1 MKPIIAN
8 FYKNYKFSVQIASL
22 TVFIGLVSYI
32 CYDFFMSG
40 NKTSFKLSEEVTSIP
55 EVENADLNLKFP
67 WAYLVNTSLSGS
79 AFSTKAIYVF
89 SIVNLLV
96 IMNLIY
102 MFRKK
107 LISKKDFTI
116 LVALNL
122 ISHSWIF
129 AHIKDLPDEAYVW
142 ASKIVNF
149 SETGRLG
156 VELFDGTY
164 GESTVGTLQFIFSAL
179 FFKFMGLTIEQS
191 IILPIILSFLLI
203 LNFTFLTLKNVW
215 QNYFFPL
222 LFVFSLL
229 LSSKLLLNIVNG
241 FDNVMALLVI
251 LIWISGEKKIITF
264 LKLEQIRFL
273 VIILGPLIRMDLL
286 ILSGLVLIFW
296 ISEMKNRGDFR
307 KNIRFILG
315 ISVVYLF
322 WLIYKIWAFQDLI
335 PAMAKHKAPTLDSE
349 FILQGLKYTIVSIG
363 KFTSVMIAFSLIGL
377 GIAGYKSFLRLRKFH
392 LFLILFLI
400 YQIFNSVFSGGD
412 YFGTRLA
419 RYILPSIIGLLYLVI
434 IEMHEFYS
442 KKIYW
447 QIRLSSFSLIISLI
461 VALNNNWLPNYPQF
475 YVYPFKN
482 NEIGRVT
489 CDNLAINSVRKYFK
503 IEGRDSIVIATAEV
517 NNAAYYLDATIIDTM
532 GLVDSRLYPME
543 PKPYSPGNIL
553 RKFRVIP
560 ENKVLLKADLVW
572 LYGSAAC
579 QDYDPYGFIKTGK
592 SKTDKEK
599 FIVLLNSHQ
608 ARYRYEIANLFKLG
622 FMPLHLDFNYV
633 LPDKRVRYGEVFI
646 LVNGEKS

>member
-1 MKPIIAN
+1 MKLIIAN
-8 FYKNYKFSVQIASL
+8 FYKVSKFSFLIASL
-22 TVFIGLVSYI
+22 TILIGLISYI
-32 CYDFFMSG
+32 CYDFLFSG
-40 NKTSFKLSEEVTSIP
+40 NKTSSKLSEEVTNIP
-55 EVENADLNLKFP
+55 EVINVDLSIKFP
-67 WAYLVNTSLSGS
+67 WTYLVNTSLSGS
-79 AFSTKAIYVF
+79 AFSTKAICLF
-89 SIVNLLV
+89 LIVNLLV
-96 IMNLIY
+96 VTKLIY
-102 MFRKK
+102 MSRKK
-107 LISKKDFTI
+107 FISKKDFTI

-129 AHIKDLPDEAYVW
+129 AQIRDLPDEAYVW

-156 VELFDGTY
+156 VQLFDGTY

-191 IILPIILSFLLI
+191 IILPITLSFLLI
-203 LNFTFLTLKNVW
+203 LNFTFLTLRNVW

-251 LIWISGEKKIITF
+251 LIWIAGEKKIITF
-264 LKLEQIRFL
+264 LKLDQIRL
-273 VIILGPLIRMDLL
+273 LIIILGPLIRMDLL
-286 ILSGLVLIFW
+286 ILSGIVFIIW
-296 ISEMKNRGDFR
+296 ISEVKKREDFR
-307 KNIRFILG
+307 KDVRFIFG
-315 ISVVYLF
+315 ISVVYLL
-322 WLIYKIWAFQDLI
+322 WLIYKMWAFQDLI

-363 KFTSVMIAFSLIGL
+363 KFTSVLIAFSLIGL
-377 GIAGYKSFLRLRKFH
+377 GVAGYKSSLRLGKFH
-392 LFLILFLI
+392 LFFIFFLI

-434 IEMHEFYS
+434 IELHEFYR

-447 QIRLSSFSLIISLI
+447 QIRLLSFSLIISLI
-461 VALNNNWLPNYPQF
+461 VALNNNWLSNYPLF

-503 IEGRDSIVIATAEV
+503 IEGRNSIVIATAEV
-517 NNAAYYLDATIIDTM
+517 NNAAYYLDATLIDTM

-543 PKPYSPGNIL
+543 PKPYSPGNTL

-560 ENKVLLKADLVW
+560 ENKVLLNADLVW
-572 LYGSAAC
+572 LHGSAAC
-579 QDYDPYGFIKTGK
+579 QDYDPYGFIKVGK

-599 FIVLLNSHQ
+599 FIALFNSHQ

-622 FMPLHLDFNYV
+622 FMPLHLDFNYM
-633 LPDKRVRYGEVFI
+633 LSDNRVRYGEVFF
-646 LVNGEKS
+646 LVNGKKL